1 MNLVQ
6 FLRYHWCRPIS
17 AFPLLLL
24 ALFLVM
30 EVQPECIY
38 AEAFRILPQSASA
51 MGQGGAF
58 TAQADD
64 PSALHYN
71 PAGMTQLQGVQ
82 ASVGTNLVGGSVS
95 YTSPTGSTIR
105 GDVGGSVAMP
115 PPSNIYFTARLK
127 DLGLSAL
134 GDTVVGLGV
143 TSPFGLNIRYP
154 NEAPFSSAVTAA
166 QLPLLDIKP
175 TVAFKLTDQLSVGV
189 GADIY
194 TFASFIGEGKF
205 EQKFTNPG
213 VPGIPLGTPLELNGD
228 DTAAGFNVSFLYTPI
243 RNEQGKPLVNVG
255 VIYRSQATLHLKG
268 EFQANGT
275 HVANATS
282 TLVLPQIYSGGIAI
296 WPVRNADRE
305 WKLELDIDY
314 VGWKSF
320 RNLDVHLANGT
331 TLPFPQN
338 WRNSYVVMLGTEH
351 KWLHVEQLPHW
362 EVALRGGYSRS
373 QSPIPDATF
382 NPTVPESDFHGLSV
396 GLGLLCKESAS
407 FLGVIPCGKM
417 GSAGRGAIGLDLAYQ
432 AQLYE
437 SRTIANNVNPTV
449 DGRYRTIL
457 HVGAINLR
465 FLF

>member
-17 AFPLLLL
+17 AFPLLLF
-24 ALFLVM
+24 ALFLVT

-105 GDVGGSVAMP
+105 GDVGSSVAMP
-115 PPSNIYFTARLK
+115 PPSNIYFTAKLK

-175 TVAFKLTDQLSVGV
+175 TVAFKLTDQLSVGL

-194 TFASFIGEGKF
+194 TFASFIGEGRF

-213 VPGIPLGTPLELNGD
+213 VPGIPLGTPLELNGN

-351 KWLHVEQLPHW
+351 KWLHVDQLPHW

-407 FLGVIPCGKM
+407 FLGVVPCGKM